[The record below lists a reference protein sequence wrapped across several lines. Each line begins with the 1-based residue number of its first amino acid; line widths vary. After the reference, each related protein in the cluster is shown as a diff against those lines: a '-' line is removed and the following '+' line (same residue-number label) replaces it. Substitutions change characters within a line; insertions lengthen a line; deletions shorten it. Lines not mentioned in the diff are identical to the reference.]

1 MKITT
6 QHGKNIEIFIQCVEF
21 SSIWLRVGKILVGF
35 SATQLRD
42 ADLAMTRI
50 EVITGCAFEV
60 PFGET
65 IEQFW
70 AKVVA
75 GVDAEYQQSIQ
86 AAQPR
91 RKFRAAAARGK

>member
-1 MKITT
+1 MKIAT
-6 QHGKNIEIFIQCVEF
+6 QRGQQIEVKIQCVEF
-21 SSIWLRVGKILVGF
+21 SGIWLRVGKTLVGF
-35 SATQLRD
+35 SGKQLRD
-42 ADLAMTRI
+42 ADLGMTRI

-75 GVDAEYQQSIQ
+75 GVKAEYQQGIQ

-91 RKFRAAAARGK
+91 RKIRAAAAR